1 MSSEDNG
8 GCGCGCLTL
17 IGLLV
22 LAGMFPQITIVVVI
36 LVIIGVF
43 LHFTDSN
50 NAKTKRQRA
59 EEAGFGRNP
68 INDIDVTTAIMRL
81 VGYVARGN
89 DVITRQEINQAEN
102 IIQQLD
108 PAHRSLFINAFNNGK
123 AQNYDPERDISYIKY
138 VAAGQMSFLQSVL
151 SILVYIA
158 IADGE
163 IKKAERERINIVA
176 YAFGFNSIDVD
187 ALIREMSPHNF
198 KSYSYQSNSGSSSG
212 SGYGYGYGYGYGS
225 DSHHAGGRSY
235 GYSSEY
241 DEAMS
246 LLGVTGSSTP
256 DEITR
261 QYKKLIRKYH
271 PDLIKAKGLPENMR
285 EVYEQKTKEI
295 NEAYDI
301 VKKHRGF

>member
-59 EEAGFGRNP
+59 EEAAFGRNP

-198 KSYSYQSNSGSSSG
+198 KSYSYQSNSGSTSG
-212 SGYGYGYGYGYGS
+212 SGYSSGYGYGS

>member
-22 LAGMFPQITIVVVI
+22 LASMFPQITVVVI
-36 LVIIGVF
+36 VLIVIGAF

-50 NAKTKRQRA
+50 SAKTKRQRA
-59 EEAGFGRNP
+59 EEEAFGKNP

-89 DVITRQEINQAEN
+89 DVITRQEINHAEN
-102 IIQQLD
+102 IIRQLD
-108 PAHRSLFINAFNNGK
+108 PSHRSLLINAFNSGK
-123 AQNYDPERDISYIKY
+123 AQNYTPDRDISYIKY

-151 SILVYIA
+151 SIMVYIA
-158 IADGE
+158 LADGE
-163 IKKAERERINIVA
+163 IKNAERERINIVA

-198 KSYSYQSNSGSSSG
+198 RNYSYRSDSGSRSG
-212 SGYGYGYGYGYGS
+212 SGYGSG
-225 DSHHAGGRSY
+225 SHHAGGSSY
-235 GYSSEY
+235 GYSGEY

-246 LLGVTGSSTP
+246 LLGVTDSSTP

-271 PDLIKAKGLPENMR
+271 PDLIRAKGLPENMR
-285 EVYEQKTKEI
+285 KVYEQKTKEI